1 MNNSV
6 CTFSNLDEIELFL
19 ENLKLT
25 KLTDTEIDNLNSLTV
40 VKEMGSLLK
49 TSEYK
54 IPQPK

>member
-1 MNNSV
+1 MNNVV

-25 KLTDTEIDNLNSLTV
+25 KLTHIEIDNLNSPTT

-54 IPQPK
+54 IP